1 MASYWC
7 NWWRDELRRRSQL
20 REVSL
25 PKSVS
30 MKSMWMDPVSR
41 GTSYQRRVS
50 GRARR
55 LDCCCRVC
63 RYVLPESCPEQPWW
77 FCLSHWT
84 FWLPCLQR
92 RCSLP
97 SFRTTDSTGAVFF
110 EAGST
115 GTKREVLA
123 GLLTGRWT
131 ATVADAAVGAA
142 AADWEVAVFALVL
155 DDVVCAERSVADDTA

>member
-55 LDCCCRVC
+55 LDCCVVSAVTFFRNLVLNSRAATSHRSGSVYLTGRSGCLAFHGDVPYLLLGPRT
-63 RYVLPESCPEQPWW
+63 RRELSSLRPVLPEPKEKCLRACSQVVGLPQWQMLQLVQRQLIEKWQYSPWCW
-77 FCLSHWT
+77 MM
-84 FWLPCLQR
+84 
-92 RCSLP
+92 
-97 SFRTTDSTGAVFF
+97 
-110 EAGST
+110 
-115 GTKREVLA
+115 
-123 GLLTGRWT
+123 
-131 ATVADAAVGAA
+131 
-142 AADWEVAVFALVL
+142 
-155 DDVVCAERSVADDTA
+155 